1 MQSLAFKYFHE
12 VAQRGSLS
20 AASESLHVAVSAIS
34 RQIHQLEQRVGCAL
48 FDRSARGMRLTTAG
62 ELLLKHVRRINL
74 ETEATFQAIAGLH
87 NAEKSPIRLACTQG
101 VAQEMVPSV
110 MAEFCAL
117 QPETRFAIFVSSAKV
132 ATQRVEMGEADIAIT
147 FSTTPSETIAVRYS
161 CGAPALA
168 VMTMGHPLAKRKK
181 LSLTEVQQYP
191 LALTDQATSTFKLY
205 QMACNMTGKWCEPAL
220 YSNHSEAL
228 HSYVRDSH
236 AILFA
241 SYISV
246 VGRLDSKELIAVPLR
261 NPEMHAR
268 VVQVQV
274 MKGRILPETMD
285 LFIELVIKRI
295 KEINTQAPQ

>member
-12 VAQRGSLS
+12 VAQLGSLS

-34 RQIHQLEQRVGCAL
+34 RQINQLEQRIGSPL
-48 FDRSARGMRLTTAG
+48 FDRSARGMRLTAAG

-101 VAQEMVPSV
+101 VAQEVVPSV
-110 MAEFCAL
+110 MAEFCSL
-117 QPETRFAIFVSSAKV
+117 QPDTRFSIFVSSAKV
-132 ATQRVEMGEADIAIT
+132 ATQRVEMGEADIAVT
-147 FSTTPSETIAVRYS
+147 FSTTPTDSIAVRYS
-161 CGAPALA
+161 CAAPALA
-168 VMTMGHPLAKRKK
+168 VMSRSHPLAKRKR
-181 LSLTEVQQYP
+181 LSLSDAQQYP
-191 LALTDQATSTFKLY
+191 LALTDQATSTFRLY
-205 QMACNMTGKWCEPAL
+205 RMACNMSGRWVEPAL

-241 SYISV
+241 SYVSV
-246 VGRLDSKELIAVPLR
+246 VGRLESKELQAVPLR

-274 MKGRILPETMD
+274 MKGRILTSMMD

-295 KEINTQAPQ
+295 KAINVQAPH